1 MAKNKLTVTYDFNFT
16 LIGLNSNVKPHKI
29 AWFLN
34 NNEDFD
40 FSKTEDLVIEFNE
53 DKNIQIAQFLHED
66 EFSKYRILK
75 NRAEASETSFDAFLL
90 PELKQFDYLVTLE
103 NESTTFD
110 ENVFYNKI
118 RQIPFV
124 QFAIKVDL
132 NTLKSRDNLIF

>member
-1 MAKNKLTVTYDFNFT
+1 MVKNKLKVIYDFNFT
-16 LIGLNSNVKPHKI
+16 LIGLNSNAKPHKI

-34 NNEDFD
+34 NQDD
-40 FSKTEDLVIEFNE
+40 LSFSKTEDLVIEFNQ
-53 DKNIQIAQFLHED
+53 DKNIQITQFLHQD
-66 EFSKYRILK
+66 EMSTYRILK
-75 NRAEASETSFDAFLL
+75 NRAEASEDSFDAFLL
-90 PELKQFDYLVTLE
+90 PELKQFDYLIILE

-132 NTLKSRDNLIF
+132 STLKSRENLIF

>member
-29 AWFLN
+29 AWYLN
-34 NNEDFD
+34 NNEDLN
-40 FSKTEDLVIEFNE
+40 FSRTDDLVIEFNK
-53 DKNIQIAQFLHED
+53 DKHIQITQFLHED
-66 EFSKYRILK
+66 EFKKYRILK
-75 NRAEASETSFDAFLL
+75 NRTEASEASFDAFLL
-90 PELKQFDYLVTLE
+90 PELKQFDYLVILE
-103 NESTTFD
+103 NESTTFN

-132 NTLKSRDNLIF
+132 STLKSRENLIF